1 MGNGKGGCDHHTQE
15 TDRSTTQGTT
25 SVLPYKKAPEAVIQ
39 DRCATSTRGLHEFPH
54 CTSVDRPK
62 AAQPYCGV
70 VVSCY
75 KDLTDITRSR
85 MTRRARQSFTY
96 LNNLTKYNII
106 PCLRESI
113 YQSPLT
119 GQFN

>member
-1 MGNGKGGCDHHTQE
+1 MGGGDVIIIPKKLTGQPLK
-15 TDRSTTQGTT
+15 GTT

-70 VVSCY
+70 VVNCY

-85 MTRRARQSFTY
+85 MTRMARQSFTY
-96 LNNLTKYNII
+96 PNNLTKHNII
-106 PCLRESI
+106 PCLSESI
-113 YQSPLT
+113 YQGRLT